1 MNGAGFLLNCSKATV
16 GVNPAYRQAG
26 PTPTTHINISNFK
39 ISVYESTPI
48 LSLCAKVDVGVKCM
62 YMNITKLKQNL
73 IWVVPILLLS
83 VMAILLI
90 QAAKDDAAIVD
101 ESPHITAGYSYLKFF
116 DARLNPEHP
125 PLIKDLAGLPLQ
137 FLNLN
142 FPTQTDAWQ
151 KNVNDQWALG
161 HDFLWG
167 SGNNGHQIVF
177 WARIGPILIT
187 LLLGF
192 FVFFWTRKIAGN
204 WAASLALALY
214 AFSPTILAHGH
225 LVTTDVGAAA
235 GIIIATYFF
244 IKYLKENSWQNLL
257 LAGIIFGLAQL
268 TKFSVFLLVP
278 FFFFLTLWW
287 YMAHQKSW
295 VSFFKIIGGVI
306 LIGILGA
313 VVINLWYM
321 PHVWNYPQEKQLS
334 DAQSILQSFSSKPL
348 ADLDFWLI
356 KNPILRPLG
365 QFFLGILMV
374 TQRAVGGNTAY
385 FLGDVTNAGWW
396 YYFPVVYVLKEPLA
410 FLIMV
415 LTALCYSLYLI
426 WERRPQNFSQAVAKT
441 LNWSRENFEIF
452 ALLCFVIFYM
462 AYSMKSNL
470 NIGAR
475 HLMPLIPMM
484 YILVSV
490 KLSDWMRTT
499 LEYIPQNILTAMWL
513 RIKHAFSYAGKF
525 SIVLVLL
532 AWYIVSSLLSAP
544 MFLSYFN
551 EIAGGPTNG
560 YKYVVDSNYDWGQDL
575 YRLRDFVDR
584 NFIDKIG
591 VDYFGGGNPR
601 FELGPKVE
609 AWNSSLP
616 KYDGKWFAIST
627 TFLQNVS
634 GELTKGF
641 KRQVPDEY
649 SWLLQEKPFARA
661 GQSIFIYKLK

>member
-1 MNGAGFLLNCSKATV
+1 MN
-16 GVNPAYRQAG
+16 
-26 PTPTTHINISNFK
+26 NFK
-39 ISVYESTPI
+39 EKI
-48 LSLCAKVDVGVKCM
+48 
-62 YMNITKLKQNL
+62 
-73 IWVVPILLLS
+73 IWIVPILLLS
-83 VMAILLI
+83 IMAIMLI

-116 DARLNPEHP
+116 DAHINPEHP

-161 HDFLWG
+161 HNFLWE
-167 SGNNGHQIVF
+167 SGNDGHQIVF

-204 WAASLALALY
+204 WAASLSLALY
-214 AFSPTILAHGH
+214 AFSPTVLAHGH

-244 IKYLKENSWQNLL
+244 IKYLKINSWQNLVW
-257 LAGIIFGLAQL
+257 AGIIFGLAQL

-278 FFFFLTLWW
+278 FFFFLALWW
-287 YMAHQKSW
+287 YLIHQKSLA
-295 VSFFKIIGGVI
+295 SFFKIIGGTI
-306 LIGILGA
+306 LVGIIGAAI
-313 VVINLWYM
+313 IYLWYL
-321 PHVWNYPQEKQLS
+321 PHIWNYPQQKQLS
-334 DAQSILQSFSSKPL
+334 DAQEILTSFGNRYL
-348 ADLDFWLI
+348 ANLDFWLI

-365 QFFLGILMV
+365 QFFLGLLMV
-374 TQRAVGGNTAY
+374 TQRTAGGNTAY
-385 FLGDVTNAGWW
+385 FLGEISSSGWW
-396 YYFPVVYVLKEPLA
+396 YYFPVVYVLKEPLS
-410 FLIMV
+410 FLIMA
-415 LTALCYSLYLI
+415 LIALCYSSYLI
-426 WERRPQNFSQAVAKT
+426 WERRPQNFSQAVTKIA
-441 LNWSRENFEIF
+441 NWSRENFEIF

-470 NIGAR
+470 NIGVR
-475 HLMPLIPMM
+475 HLMPLIPIM

-490 KLSDWMRTT
+490 KLSAWTRTT
-499 LEYIPQNILTAMWL
+499 LEYIPQNILMAMWI
-513 RIKHAFSYAGKF
+513 RIKYVFSYAGKF
-525 SIVLVLL
+525 SIVLILL
-532 AWYIVSSLLSAP
+532 AWFIASSLLNAP

-584 NFIDKIG
+584 NFIDRIG
-591 VDYFGGGNPR
+591 VDYFGGGDPR
-601 FELGPKVE
+601 FELGPKIE
-609 AWNSSLP
+609 NWNSSLP
-616 KYDGKWFAIST
+616 KYGGEWFAISA
-627 TFLQNVS
+627 TFLQGVS
-634 GELTKGF
+634 GKPSQGF
-641 KRQVPDEY
+641 QRQNPDEY